1 MRVAS
6 WHARRRWTLLAAVA
20 VVLAGAAGCGS
31 DVPHAEIVSAWK
43 LRGGPA
49 QDTSG
54 RQSGSSDEPAGDSG
68 SATTIASGA
77 DGPSTA
83 GGSVSTPSDTGGST
97 GGTTG
102 GSTTPGATP
111 NGKPIRIAAI
121 GTLGGPGGAT
131 FAPGLQTIKLWA
143 RWTNDHGGING
154 HPVEVNLVDDGLDPA
169 RFLAAVRDQV
179 ENKGVIAIMT
189 FSIHDAVAKSY
200 LEQKRVP
207 VVGGASLYRES
218 PMWFNSYDTGAGGP
232 AQFWLTIAD
241 LTPARKLALVQAA
254 ELPAQ
259 SFDTAD
265 GIGGFH
271 IVYSNRASIA
281 LPDYTQQ
288 CIDMRTA
295 GADILFPVLDSASTQ
310 RLVRSCSRQGYHPM
324 IVGTGGTVTNSLAK
338 SPDFDRSAGAFQ
350 AFPWTGVSSPAS
362 DEFHAAF
369 DRYQPN
375 VDFSGYN
382 TLGWAGA
389 KMFQLAATRAIAA
402 NATPSAALVL
412 QGLWTFKEETVGG
425 LLAPRTFKKDQRGVR
440 VPCSFV
446 MQIQNGKWTAPK
458 GLQLVCV

>member
-1 MRVAS
+1 MV
-6 WHARRRWTLLAAVA
+6 LLASV
-20 VVLAGAAGCGS
+20 AGCGS
-31 DVPHAEIVSAWK
+31 GVPHDEIVSAWE

-49 QDTSG
+49 ETASG
-54 RQSGSSDEPAGDSG
+54 NQSQHPDQVADDAGG
-68 SATTIASGA
+68 TATTIASTG
-77 DGPSTA
+77 DGSST
-83 GGSVSTPSDTGGST
+83 GPDSGSTPIDTGGST
-97 GGTTG
+97 GGSTGGGATGGTTG
-102 GSTTPGATP
+102 AAPAATP

-131 FAPGLQTIKLWA
+131 FAPGLQTVKLWA

-189 FSIHDAVAKSY
+189 FSIHDALAKSY
-200 LEQKRVP
+200 LEQKQVP
-207 VVGGASLYRES
+207 VVGGASLYSES
-218 PMWFNSYDTGAGGP
+218 PMWFNAYDTGAGGS
-232 AQFWLTIAD
+232 AQFWVTIKD
-241 LTPARKLALVQAA
+241 LTPARKLAIVQAA

-259 SFDTAD
+259 QFDD
-265 GIGGFH
+265 NNHQGGFTV
-271 IVYSNRASIA
+271 VYSNRASIA

-310 RLVRSCSRQGYHPM
+310 RLVRSCSRQGYHPL

-338 SPDFDRSAGAFQ
+338 SPDFNLSAGAFQ

-362 DEFHAAF
+362 DEFHQAF
-369 DRYQPN
+369 DRYQPT

-412 QGLWTFKEETVGG
+412 QGLWTFKDETVGG
-425 LLAPRTFKKDQRGVR
+425 LLAPRTFRKGQRGVR

-446 MQIQNGKWTAPK
+446 MQIKDGKWTAPK